1 MIEFLFANII
11 VVKVLISGFFGFLI
25 KLVLE
30 KTNQKWLAT
39 YHHTLTFI
47 LLPMITCGITNSIK
61 SNIALSLGLV
71 GALSI
76 VRFRNPV
83 KNTFE
88 LVLYFALIS
97 LGIIATV
104 SVMFAI
110 YFEVIILTTI
120 MFVYIVDQYYE
131 KRGEKIHHLSFSE
144 GSKIYFLEIESSK
157 EIPNLEESSLL
168 SQKIFLKENNQFFYR
183 LSSAKKSDI
192 LNIEKKLKGN
202 SEIKKIEIN
211 Y

>member
-1 MIEFLFANII
+1 MIELLLPYKLII
-11 VVKVLISGFFGFLI
+11 KLLLSGLFGFLI
-25 KLVLE
+25 KYTLQ
-30 KTNQKWLAT
+30 KTNQRWLAT

-97 LGIIATV
+97 LGIICTV
-104 SVMFAI
+104 DIIFAI
-110 YFEVIILTTI
+110 EFEFLVLSIILI
-120 MFVYIVDQYYE
+120 VYLIDKYYTN
-131 KRGEKIHHLSFSE
+131 KGEKIHHLSFDE
-144 GSKIYFLEIESSK
+144 GNQLYTLEVETNEKISLIEKSPLLMQKIY
-157 EIPNLEESSLL
+157 
-168 SQKIFLKENNQFFYR
+168 LKENKQFFYKIA
-183 LSSAKKSDI
+183 SSNK
-192 LNIEKKLKGN
+192 
-202 SEIKKIEIN
+202 SEIMLIENELENNPDIKRLEAT

>member
-1 MIEFLFANII
+1 MLSSILSQD
-11 VVKVLISGFFGFLI
+11 LLI
-25 KLVLE
+25 KLLLAGFSGFLLKYTLQ
-30 KTNQKWLAT
+30 KTNQRWLAT

-47 LLPMITCGITNSIK
+47 LLPIITCGITHSIK

-97 LGIIATV
+97 LGIIFTV
-104 SVMFAI
+104 DIFFAI
-110 YFEVIILTTI
+110 KFEFLVLGIIL
-120 MFVYIVDQYYE
+120 MVYLIDRYYVN
-131 KRGEKIHHLSFSE
+131 KGEKIHHLSFDE
-144 GSKIYFLEIESSK
+144 GNKLYSMEIEANDKILLIENSPLLVQKIYLKDNNEFSYKIASSIKTEIVS
-157 EIPNLEESSLL
+157 
-168 SQKIFLKENNQFFYR
+168 
-183 LSSAKKSDI
+183 
-192 LNIEKKLKGN
+192 IEKELEKN
-202 SEIKKIEIN
+202 SSIKRIETV

>member
-1 MIEFLFANII
+1 MIELLISYKI
-11 VVKVLISGFFGFLI
+11 VIKVLISGFLGFLL
-25 KLVLE
+25 KLVLV

-47 LLPMITCGITNSIK
+47 LLPMITCAITNSIK

-88 LVLYFALIS
+88 LVIYFALIS
-97 LGIIATV
+97 IGIIATV
-104 SVMFAI
+104 NIYFAI
-110 YFEVIILTTI
+110 YFAIVILISI
-120 MFVYIVDQYYE
+120 VFVFVVDKYYE
-131 KRGEKIHHLSFSE
+131 KMGKKIHHLSFSE
-144 GSKIYFLEIESSK
+144 GSQIYSLEIEANQ
-157 EIPNLEESSLL
+157 EIAQLENSSLL
-168 SQKIFLKENNQFFYR
+168 IQKILLKENKEFFYR
-183 LSSAKKSDI
+183 LASAKKNEI
-192 LNIEKKLKGN
+192 IKIENEIKDR